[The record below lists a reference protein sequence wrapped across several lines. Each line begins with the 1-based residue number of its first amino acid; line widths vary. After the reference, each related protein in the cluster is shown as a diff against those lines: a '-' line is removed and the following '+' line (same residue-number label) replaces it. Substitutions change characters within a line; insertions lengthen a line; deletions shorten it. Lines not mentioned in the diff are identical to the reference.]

1 MNRVALIA
9 DRLRL
14 RTEIGLHRHGP
25 WWPLLA
31 LAFCLL
37 LGLSLILMP
46 ALRNELAANEAV
58 LGELRVRVA
67 SGAQP
72 VAAVESAS
80 ARHYQAFR
88 RTLAEEGQV
97 LPSIQAVL
105 DSAAR
110 HGLSSKH
117 AEYLRGRDLRAQAET
132 VQMIVP
138 VKGRYADVRR
148 WIEEL
153 LATQVF
159 LAVNELGF
167 KRDAIGV
174 NEIEARVRLTIWHHP
189 SQPAGR
195 AAGEVD
201 AEGG

>member
-97 LPSIQAVL
+97 LV
-105 DSAAR
+105 
-110 HGLSSKH
+110 
-117 AEYLRGRDLRAQAET
+117 AQVT
-132 VQMIVP
+132 
-138 VKGRYADVRR
+138 
-148 WIEEL
+148 IEG
-153 LATQVF
+153 QSF
-159 LAVNELGF
+159 
-167 KRDAIGV
+167 
-174 NEIEARVRLTIWHHP
+174 
-189 SQPAGR
+189 
-195 AAGEVD
+195 
-201 AEGG
+201 